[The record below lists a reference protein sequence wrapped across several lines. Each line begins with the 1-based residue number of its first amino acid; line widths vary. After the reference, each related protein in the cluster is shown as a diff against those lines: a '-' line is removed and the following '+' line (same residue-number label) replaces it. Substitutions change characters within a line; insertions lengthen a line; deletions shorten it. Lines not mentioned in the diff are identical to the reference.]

1 MRFLRQSLTG
11 LFLLAV
17 TLALVLVAGQM
28 MYGAISERLAREARK
43 PQGSERVFSVNVQV
57 AEPER
62 VAPELIAFGEVRSR
76 RSLEVR
82 ARVSGTITGLS
93 ADFEEGGQVSQ
104 GDVLVQIDPVPAE
117 FALTRAEN
125 DLLDAEAEQRD
136 AARVLELAIAEL
148 DAAQAQAQLRQKAL
162 DRQEDLLAREVTTSA
177 AVENAELAVASANQ
191 AVVARRQSVAQSEAR
206 VDQAVTRLE
215 RARVAVAEAERALDE
230 TTITAGFSG
239 TLSEVSVVK
248 GRLVSMNEKLAS
260 LIDAEALEV
269 VFRISTPQ
277 YVRLLDDTGRLPLA
291 EITATLDVMG
301 EDLTATGVISR
312 ESAIVGEGE
321 TGRRIYARLDAPR
334 GLKPGD
340 FVTVRVREAEMSNVV
355 KLPATAMDT
364 QQRVMA
370 VDANNRLEAIPIQ
383 LLRRQ
388 GDEIL
393 VAGGAIAGRQVVTRL
408 TPLLGPGIQV
418 KPLVAGDISAPAAP
432 EMVALDENTRARLI
446 AAIVANDR
454 MPAEAKTRVLE
465 LLAQPEVP
473 ARLLERLKSR
483 MGG

>member
-11 LFLLAV
+11 LFLLSV
-17 TLALVLVAGQM
+17 TVALVMVAGFM
-28 MYGAISERLAREARK
+28 MYNAIVERMARDARP
-43 PQGSERVFSVNVQV
+43 PQGNERIFAVNVQL
-57 AEPER
+57 AEPGR
-62 VAPELIAFGEVRSR
+62 VAPDLVAFGEVRSR

-82 ARVSGTITGLS
+82 ARLPGTITTLS
-93 ADFEEGGQVSQ
+93 PDFEEGGQVTQ
-104 GDVLVQIDPVPAE
+104 GDLLVQIDPVPAE
-117 FALTRAEN
+117 FALTRARN
-125 DLLDAEAEQRD
+125 DLLDAQAEQRD
-136 AARVLELAIAEL
+136 AARVLDLAGAEL

-162 DRQEDLLAREVTTSA
+162 DRQMDLLAREVTTSA
-177 AVENAELAVASANQ
+177 AVETAELAVASANQ

-215 RARVAVAEAERALDE
+215 RARVAVAEAERALAE
-230 TTITAGFSG
+230 TTITADFSG
-239 TLSEVSVVK
+239 TLSEVTVIK
-248 GRLVSMNEKLAS
+248 GRFVSTNEKLAS
-260 LIDAEALEV
+260 LIDSEALEV

-277 YVRLLDDTGRLPLA
+277 YVRLLDDAGRLPLA
-291 EITATLDVMG
+291 EVTATLDVMG
-301 EDLTATGVISR
+301 EDLVATGVISR

-340 FVTVRVREAEMSNVV
+340 FVTVRIRENPLENVV
-355 KLPATAMDT
+355 KLPATAMDS
-364 QQRVMA
+364 QGRVMA
-370 VDANNRLEAIPIQ
+370 VDDNTRLEAIPVK

-393 VAGGAIAGRQVVTRL
+393 VDGTAIAGRQIVTRL

-418 KPLVAGDISAPAAP
+418 KPLVTGQAPSAATP
-432 EMVALDENTRARLI
+432 EMVALDESTRARLI
-446 AAIVANDR
+446 AAIEGNDR